1 VSAGKL
7 ADFLEKVINVE
18 NKHIGKQIKP
28 REVDWTAE
36 IKINSLLLE
45 IENHKWLPD
54 HRPPITIFYPV
65 RKRVSVIGYWD
76 LRFNLRLGSGW

>member
-28 REVDWTAE
+28 REVE
-36 IKINSLLLE
+36 
-45 IENHKWLPD
+45 
-54 HRPPITIFYPV
+54 
-65 RKRVSVIGYWD
+65 
-76 LRFNLRLGSGW
+76 SGLDCGDQN